1 MDRTVPF
8 IVFLITS
15 IATIS
20 LTSLFIVKTRAAIP
34 LQYAV
39 TKKLILPPHFHAL
52 DPFHLIHIT
61 QKEKKN
67 IKDQKVITIRQSI
80 GIRFSMLNYKI

>member
-8 IVFLITS
+8 IAFLITS
-15 IATIS
+15 IAKIS
-20 LTSLFIVKTRAAIP
+20 ITSLFIVKTRAAIP

-52 DPFHLIHIT
+52 DPFHLIHLT

-67 IKDQKVITIRQSI
+67 IKESTGDNDSSKYR
-80 GIRFSMLNYKI
+80 Y

>member
-20 LTSLFIVKTRAAIP
+20 ITSLFIVKTRAAIP

-52 DPFHLIHIT
+52 DPFHLIHLT
-61 QKEKKN
+61 QKENKN
-67 IKDQKVITIRQSI
+67 IKESTGDNDSSKYR
-80 GIRFSMLNYKI
+80 Y